1 MELYVVAGLSV
12 GCIMLALYLLARRI
26 RMWKEQILRAI
37 SIVESNNA
45 IAHQATRGEIATRL
59 NAVEQH
65 HARAIEAVWAHL
77 EEAQGQLEC
86 ALRAQSE
93 AVRVELTELQTKVS
107 ALRDENDGLRND
119 VNELVRQTNLRR
131 LAGTYG
137 AEPRVIGD
145 NRPLHVRFDEAAAF
159 LRSLDGEGEDPE
171 AGRAYLETHLPR
183 LARTLDITPLPQ
195 TTRRALELGAYMQMT
210 PALQCVLGYEEVRGG
225 YLGTPNQEAV
235 RKTATVDGKAVF
247 SCRIDYFDAERDPF
261 PYDDG
266 YFDVVL
272 ACEIIEHLRLDPMH
286 MLLEARRVLAAN
298 GTLILTTPSVA
309 SYVSVAR
316 AISGVNP
323 QVWSRYPVK
332 ATEIPHV
339 REYTPSEI
347 HDLMAAAGFA
357 VERLFTEPIG
367 SHNAE
372 AWLGPLFDHLGYPKN
387 LRGEQIYLVARK
399 RSEVNV
405 VRRPE
410 FLYE

>member
-1 MELYVVAGLSV
+1 MELYVVAGFSV
-12 GCIMLALYLLARRI
+12 GCIVLALYLLARRI
-26 RMWKEQILRAI
+26 RMWKEQVLHAV

-45 IAHQATRGEIATRL
+45 IAHQATRGEVATRL
-59 NAVEQH
+59 EAVEQH
-65 HARAIEAVWAHL
+65 HARAVEAVWARL
-77 EEAQGQLEC
+77 EEVQDQLEC

-93 AVRVELTELQTKVS
+93 AVRVELTELQTKVG
-107 ALRDENDGLRND
+107 ALRNGNDALRHE
-119 VNELVRQTNLRR
+119 VNELMRQTSLRR

-145 NRPLHVRFDEAAAF
+145 NRPPRVRFDEAAEF
-159 LRSLDGEGEDPE
+159 LRSLDGEGENPE
-171 AGRAYLETHLPR
+171 AGRAYLEIHLPR

-225 YLGTPNQEAV
+225 YLGTPDQGPV
-235 RKTATVDGKAVF
+235 RKTATHGGKAVF
-247 SCRIDYFDAERDPF
+247 NCRIDYFDAERDPF

-286 MLLEARRVLAAN
+286 MLVEARRVLAAN
-298 GTLILTTPSVA
+298 GTLILTTPNVA

-323 QVWSRYPVK
+323 QIWSRYPAK
-332 ATEIPHV
+332 DTEIPHV

-347 HDLMAAAGFA
+347 HDLMGAAGFA

-367 SHNAE
+367 SENAE

-399 RSEVNV
+399 CSGATV

>member
-1 MELYVVAGLSV
+1 
-12 GCIMLALYLLARRI
+12 
-26 RMWKEQILRAI
+26 MWKEQILHAV
-37 SIVESNNA
+37 SVVESNNA
-45 IAHQATRGEIATRL
+45 IAHEATRGRVAARL
-59 NAVEQH
+59 EAVEQH
-65 HARAIEAVWAHL
+65 NARAIEAVWAQL
-77 EEAQGQLEC
+77 EEAQGRLDC

-93 AVRVELTELQTKVS
+93 GVRVELADLQTKVS
-107 ALRDENDGLRND
+107 ALRDENDGLHED
-119 VNELVRQTNLRR
+119 VKELVKQTNLRR

-145 NRPLHVRFDEAAAF
+145 NRPSHVRFDEAAAF

-171 AGRAYLETHLPR
+171 AGHRYLEIHLPR
-183 LARTLDITPLPQ
+183 LARTLDITPAPEA
-195 TTRRALELGAYMQMT
+195 TRRALELGAYMQIT

-225 YLGTPNQEAV
+225 YLGTPDQGPV
-235 RKTATVDGKAVF
+235 RKTATVGGTPVF
-247 SCRIDYFDAERDPF
+247 NCQIDHFDAERDSF
-261 PYDDG
+261 PYEDG

-286 MLLEARRVLAAN
+286 MLLEARRVLTAN
-298 GTLILTTPSVA
+298 GTLVLTTPNVA

-323 QVWSRYPVK
+323 QIWSRYPVK
-332 ATEIPHV
+332 DTEIPHV

-347 HDLMAAAGFA
+347 HDLMGAAGFT

-367 SHNAE
+367 SQNAE

-399 RSEVNV
+399 CLDANV
-405 VRRPE
+405 TRRPE